1 VFEATHSVRSAS
13 PASAVWARW
22 VRPERWPDWDA
33 RYDEAELL
41 GDGDLREGSEVR
53 VKMRKGGSTRQR
65 VLELEPGTLL
75 VTEYALPGARVGHE
89 HVVEP
94 RGPGSEVT
102 HRLYVDGPLSGLWA
116 LMLGRKRLRETV
128 QTFTDT
134 ADPRRPK

>member
-1 VFEATHSVRSAS
+1 MFEATHSSRSAS

-22 VRPERWPDWDA
+22 AKPERWPDWDA
-33 RYDEAELL
+33 RYQDAELITE
-41 GDGDLREGSEVR
+41 GGLREGSEVR

-65 VLELEPGTLL
+65 VLALEPGRRL
-75 VTEYALPGARVGHE
+75 VTEYALPGARVGHD
-89 HVVEP
+89 HLVES

-116 LMLGRKRLRETV
+116 LMLGRKRLTETV

-134 ADPRRPK
+134 VRPT

>member
-1 VFEATHSVRSAS
+1 MFEASHTARTGA

-22 VRPERWPDWDA
+22 AKPERWPEWDA
-33 RYDEAELL
+33 RYQEAALITQ
-41 GDGDLREGSEVR
+41 GDLREGSEVR

-65 VLELEPGTLL
+65 VVALEPGTRL

-116 LMLGRKRLRETV
+116 VMLGRKRLQETV
-128 QTFTDT
+128 ATSDD
-134 ADPRRPK
+134 ASRPT

>member
-1 VFEATHSVRSAS
+1 VFEATHSARCGT

-22 VRPERWPDWDA
+22 ARPERWPEWDA
-33 RYDEAELL
+33 RYTEAELITE
-41 GDGDLREGSEVR
+41 GDLREGSQIR

-65 VLELEPGTLL
+65 VAALDSGRRL

-89 HVVEP
+89 HVVEA

-102 HRLYVDGPLSGLWA
+102 HRLYVDGPLGGLWA
-116 LMLGRKRLRETV
+116 VMLGRKRLTETV

-134 ADPRRPK
+134 ARPT